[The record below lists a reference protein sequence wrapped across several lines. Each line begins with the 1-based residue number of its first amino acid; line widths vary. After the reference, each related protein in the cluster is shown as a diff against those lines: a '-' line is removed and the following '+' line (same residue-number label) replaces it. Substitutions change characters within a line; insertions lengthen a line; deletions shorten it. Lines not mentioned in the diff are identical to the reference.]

1 LWFNILWSI
10 FLTRRHERIQRIIQI
25 HHLPKI
31 SRKKADKEEISVNN
45 RYVITYI
52 KTTPRS
58 IPERVNRPDQRG
70 LICMRNSGFTL
81 CAVAMSCILLGNA
94 AFAQSGI
101 DFVDEI
107 PTLQNTRP
115 VYGSEITL
123 RLVDAPP
130 LGPVTWFKSDADGSR
145 VDELGR
151 TTTDRDGN
159 GFLIFT
165 LIDHNW
171 VGRNIVFWAEISRLN
186 GPTVRSERREVRV
199 DNPSFYVPATE
210 PDGTGSIVKYDLFEG
225 AIAGRSGSVVGSPG
239 KIVFSRDG
247 SLGFVLL
254 DNDQI
259 GIFSPFD
266 NQWLIRYFPTGSG
279 LLDLIA
285 SPDGS
290 RIVVLCSEQDPLSDD
305 GYVRGSLRIYRVDPD
320 LDPEPETILI
330 DAVMN
335 SGGGRML
342 AMSEDSRLVYVRSGE
357 SAVGEYNL
365 ATGTY
370 KNFFLDDNHPL
381 STVEDIQIHE
391 NCLVALVTSP
401 GGDGFVCLANTQ
413 TYEKF
418 YVAVGQ
424 HPAIFEVFDRASR
437 PLVPVVH
444 RTKFN
449 EDVVEFLDIYSGTMI
464 SAIRGFIPPG
474 VRDLEVCAE
483 RDLGVLLW
491 VPGGDLG
498 EKGYLGFFDKSSL
511 SLNFRH
517 LSVPVDSG
525 SRVFL
530 SRSPMIN
537 QCYVLS
543 SSGLLSVIDLDS
555 INFLRVGGESDG
567 ALRLDANSDPSSV
580 EFY

>member
-1 LWFNILWSI
+1 M
-10 FLTRRHERIQRIIQI
+10 RHF
-25 HHLPKI
+25 
-31 SRKKADKEEISVNN
+31 
-45 RYVITYI
+45 
-52 KTTPRS
+52 
-58 IPERVNRPDQRG
+58 
-70 LICMRNSGFTL
+70 GFTL
-81 CAVAMSCILLGNA
+81 CAVAISCILLGNA
-94 AFAQSGI
+94 ALGQSEIAGAGA
-101 DFVDEI
+101 I
-107 PTLQNTRP
+107 PTLENTRP

-145 VDELGR
+145 VEELGR
-151 TTTDRDGN
+151 SITDRDGK
-159 GFLIFT
+159 GVLTFT
-165 LIDHNW
+165 LIDRDW
-171 VGRNIVFWAEISRLN
+171 VGRNIVFWAEISRLS
-186 GPTVRSERREVRV
+186 GPSVRSERREVRV

-210 PDGTGSIVKYDLFEG
+210 ADGTGSIIKYDLFED
-225 AIAGRSGSVVGSPG
+225 AITGRSENVSGSPG

-290 RIVVLCSEQDPLSDD
+290 RIIALCSEQDPLSDE
-305 GYVRGSLRIYRVDPD
+305 YVRGTLRIYRVDPE

-335 SGGGRML
+335 SGRGRML

-370 KNFFLDDNHPL
+370 KNFFLDDKHPL

-391 NCLVALVTSP
+391 NCLIALVTNP

-413 TYEKF
+413 SYEKF

-424 HPAIFEVFDRASR
+424 HPAMFEVFHRATR

-444 RTKFN
+444 RTAFN
-449 EDVVEFLDIYSGTMI
+449 EDVVEFLDLYSGTMI

-491 VPGGDLG
+491 VPGGERG

-537 QCYVLS
+537 RCYVLS
-543 SSGLLSVIDLDS
+543 SSGLLSVVDLDS
-555 INFLRVGGESDG
+555 INFLRLGGESDG

-580 EFY
+580 VSY